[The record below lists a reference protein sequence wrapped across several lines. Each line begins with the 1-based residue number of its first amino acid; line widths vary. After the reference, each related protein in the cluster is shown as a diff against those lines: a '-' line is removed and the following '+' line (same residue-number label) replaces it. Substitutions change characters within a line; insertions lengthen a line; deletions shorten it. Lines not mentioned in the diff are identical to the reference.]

1 MSHWLY
7 TFILSLRSSA
17 NLDIL
22 LTKKVIMR
30 TITIQP
36 KAITHNLNQVKKM
49 APQAKVL
56 AMVKSNAYG
65 HGVAAVLPALQ
76 EADGIGVATLIEA
89 LEARQLGWEKT
100 IGLVEGAFT
109 ADEWQQA
116 IEQDVSC
123 VIHHEPQLQ
132 WALDNV
138 PAANSATRVIWLKY
152 NTGMNRLGFNA
163 EGVMTAAKRLHEAG
177 YQLILATHFAN
188 ADNRTHPLN
197 AKQIQRFT
205 DVLTTLR
212 ETISADIQGSLCN
225 SAGIVNFSEHH
236 HDWVRPGIILYG
248 SSPVI
253 DKSAQELDL
262 QPAMDFSAQIIAL
275 QTVSAN
281 DAIGYGSR
289 WMAQQDT
296 KTALVSVGYGD
307 GYPRVVNDDAY
318 VSVVD
323 NTTHQRYSCPVLGR
337 VAMDMIVIDVS
348 AVPESITL
356 LNSKVILWGDAPRV
370 DEVAA
375 HAGTISYELLCRL
388 SIRPNRLQA

>member
-1 MSHWLY
+1 
-7 TFILSLRSSA
+7 
-17 NLDIL
+17 
-22 LTKKVIMR
+22 MR

-36 KAITHNLNQVKKM
+36 KALTHNLNQVKKL
-49 APQAKVL
+49 APHSKVL

-76 EADGIGVATLIEA
+76 QADGIGVATLTEA
-89 LEARQLGWEKT
+89 LEARQLGWNKT

-116 IEQDVSC
+116 IEHDIGC
-123 VIHHEPQLQ
+123 VIHHTPQLE
-132 WALDNV
+132 WALDNIP
-138 PAANSATRVIWLKY
+138 PADSASRVVWIKY

-163 EGVMTAAKRLHEAG
+163 EGVITAAKRLHEAG

-188 ADNRTHPLN
+188 ADDHDHPLN
-197 AKQIQRFT
+197 AMQIQRFT
-205 DVLTTLR
+205 DVLNTLK
-212 ETISADIQGSLCN
+212 EDISADIKGSLCN
-225 SAGIVNFSEHH
+225 SAGIVNFSAHH

-253 DKSAQELDL
+253 DKSAHELDL
-262 QPAMDFSAQIIAL
+262 QPVMSFSAQIIAL

-289 WMAQQDT
+289 WTAQQDT

-307 GYPRVVNDDAY
+307 GYPRVVTGDAY
-318 VSVVD
+318 VTVIDTNSNQGHRCSVI
-323 NTTHQRYSCPVLGR
+323 GR

-348 AVPESITL
+348 TLPEDIAL

-370 DEVAA
+370 DEVAV
-375 HAGTISYELLCRL
+375 HADTISYELLCRL
-388 SIRPNRLQA
+388 SIRPKRIVDPL

>member
-1 MSHWLY
+1 
-7 TFILSLRSSA
+7 
-17 NLDIL
+17 
-22 LTKKVIMR
+22 MR
-30 TITIQP
+30 TITIKP
-36 KAITHNLNQVKKM
+36 KAITHNLNQVKKL
-49 APQAKVL
+49 APQSKVL

-65 HGVAAVLPALQ
+65 HGVAAVLPALTQ
-76 EADGIGVATLIEA
+76 ADGIGVATFTEA
-89 LEARQLGWEKT
+89 LEARQLGWNKT

-123 VIHHEPQLQ
+123 VIHHVPQLT

-138 PAANSATRVIWLKY
+138 PPADSATRVVWLKY

-163 EGVMTAAKRLHEAG
+163 EGVINAARQLKETG
-177 YQLILATHFAN
+177 YQLILTTHFAN
-188 ADNRTHPLN
+188 ADDHDHPLN
-197 AKQIQRFT
+197 AMQIQRFT
-205 DVLTTLR
+205 DVLAILQS
-212 ETISADIQGSLCN
+212 TISPTIKGSLCN

-236 HDWVRPGIILYG
+236 YDWVRPGIILYG

-253 DKSAQELDL
+253 DKTAQELDL
-262 QPAMDFSAQIIAL
+262 QSAMDFSAQIIAL

-281 DAIGYGSR
+281 DGIGYGSR
-289 WMAQQDT
+289 WIAQQDT

-318 VSVVD
+318 VSVIDDTSNHSYPCAVI
-323 NTTHQRYSCPVLGR
+323 GR

-348 AVPESITL
+348 KVPAEVPL
-356 LNSKVILWGDAPRV
+356 LNSKVILWGSAPHV

-375 HAGTISYELLCRL
+375 HAGTISYELLCRVTM
-388 SIRPNRLQA
+388 RPKRLQA

>member
-1 MSHWLY
+1 
-7 TFILSLRSSA
+7 
-17 NLDIL
+17 
-22 LTKKVIMR
+22 MR
-30 TITIQP
+30 TLTIKP
-36 KAITHNLNQVKKM
+36 TAITHNLNQVKKM

-76 EADGIGVATLIEA
+76 QADGIGVATFIEA
-89 LEARQLGWEKT
+89 LEARQLGWKKT

-116 IEQDVSC
+116 IEHDVSC
-123 VIHHEPQLQ
+123 VIHHEPQLE
-132 WALDNV
+132 WALDNI
-138 PAANSATRVIWLKY
+138 PPANSATRVVWLKY

-205 DVLTTLR
+205 DVLTILR

-225 SAGIVNFSEHH
+225 SAGTVNFSEHH
-236 HDWVRPGIILYG
+236 HEWVRPGIILYG

-253 DKSAQELDL
+253 DKSAHELDL
-262 QPAMDFSAQIIAL
+262 QPAMNFSAQIIAL

-281 DAIGYGSR
+281 DSIGYGSR
-289 WMAQQDT
+289 WTAQQDT

-307 GYPRVVNDDAY
+307 GYPRVVTGDAY
-318 VSVVD
+318 VTVIDTDSNQGYRCSVI
-323 NTTHQRYSCPVLGR
+323 GR
-337 VAMDMIVIDVS
+337 VAMDMVVIDVS
-348 AVPESITL
+348 TVPEDVVL
-356 LNSKVILWGDAPRV
+356 LDSKVMLWGDAPHI
-370 DEVAA
+370 DEVAV
-375 HAGTISYELLCRL
+375 HADTISYELLCRL
-388 SIRPNRLQA
+388 TMRPKRIQA